1 MGPLQGRILKRPPT
15 SRDETRNEVPV
26 TAVDSRQPSADA
38 AVPARPPRTR
48 RQLVAGFVA
57 LTKPRI
63 IELLLVTTVPTML
76 LAEGGIPPW
85 GLVVATLVGG
95 ALAAGSAN
103 TLNCYL
109 DRDIDRVMHRT
120 EGRPLATGL
129 VSPAEALVFGLVL
142 GVVSVAWLAVTT
154 GWLPAAL
161 AFAAIAFYVGVYTMA
176 LKRRTPQN
184 IVWGGAAGCMP
195 VLIGWSAVTGS
206 LAWTPVV
213 LFAIIFFWTPPHY
226 WPLSMRFRD
235 DYAAAGVPM
244 LPVVAE
250 PVVVGRQVVRYSWV
264 MVAVSLLL
272 WPVAGTTPVYP
283 VAALLL
289 GSAFLREAY
298 VLLRR
303 TRSGEPVEAA
313 AMRVFHGSI
322 SYLTLLFVAIAVDP
336 LLPF

>member
-1 MGPLQGRILKRPPT
+1 M
-15 SRDETRNEVPV
+15 
-26 TAVDSRQPSADA
+26 TAVDSRQPLGGARGSGIGAPERPGRTWRQ
-38 AVPARPPRTR
+38 AV
-48 RQLVAGFVA
+48 GGYVA

-76 LAEGGIPPW
+76 LAEAGVPSW
-85 GLVVATLVGG
+85 RLVAATLVGG

-109 DRDIDRVMHRT
+109 DRDIDQVMHRT
-120 EGRPLATGL
+120 ERRPLATGL
-129 VSPAEALVFGLVL
+129 VSPREALVFGVVL

-154 GWLPAAL
+154 GWLPAVL
-161 AFAAIAFYVGVYTMA
+161 AFGAIAFYVGVYTMA

-206 LAWTPVV
+206 LTWTPVV

-226 WPLSMRFRD
+226 WPLSMRFRA

-250 PVVVGRQVVRYSWV
+250 PVVVARQVVRYSWV

-272 WPVAGTTPVYP
+272 WPVADTTPVYA
-283 VAALLL
+283 VAAAVL
-289 GSAFLREAY
+289 GAAFLREAY

-303 TRSGEPVEAA
+303 ARTGTPVEAA
-313 AMRVFHGSI
+313 AMRLFHGSI